1 MSEEWL
7 FVCLEFF
14 PAVYS
19 AMHLP
24 QPWFPKSGPFLL
36 PALFTLVLPR
46 VSPTKSVDYST
57 WLMLNCSCKM
67 MCLFINTNAGPLVY
81 CTHGSNQLLN
91 KYCFVCGCEQQ
102 FILQGLGGGKKKNNL
117 KCRDFDKGEKGNLS
131 LECGWNG
138 LRFAFLI
145 SHLDEGARKI
155 SKLFG
160 FSKRFP

>member
-19 AMHLP
+19 VMHLP

-46 VSPTKSVDYST
+46 VSPMKSVDYST

-102 FILQGLGGGKKKNNL
+102 FILQGLEKKPLNAGILIKE
-117 KCRDFDKGEKGNLS
+117 KKGSLS
-131 LECGWNG
+131 LECGWNS
-138 LRFAFLI
+138 LWFALLI
-145 SHLDEGARKI
+145 FNLGEGARKI

-160 FSKRFP
+160 FSERFP